1 MLISFLVLCS
11 NRALSMNF
19 SETPRPTTQS
29 TAQKR
34 LSVKKQ
40 RQVRCCISQTARPF
54 QYPILLTHIKSFS
67 TSVKLWHVEFPESP
81 YTALEAPYTEVLLWS
96 LKDGHKTA
104 EAKEKALKDLGAIQE
119 KFHGL
124 DLKEAG
130 ISRGT
135 LGPVVEES
143 EAALAL
149 VLGWTSPE
157 VWFFWYLFFWEC
169 VLMFGVFTLLGDDQG
184 VQ

>member
-1 MLISFLVLCS
+1 
-11 NRALSMNF
+11 MND
-19 SETPRPTTQS
+19 
-29 TAQKR
+29 K
-34 LSVKKQ
+34 
-40 RQVRCCISQTARPF
+40 I

-67 TSVKLWHVEFPESP
+67 TSVKLWHVEFPEAP

-157 VWFFWYLFFWEC
+157 VRVFLFFGVLFFWEC
-169 VLMFGVFTLLGDDQG
+169 VC
-184 VQ
+184 